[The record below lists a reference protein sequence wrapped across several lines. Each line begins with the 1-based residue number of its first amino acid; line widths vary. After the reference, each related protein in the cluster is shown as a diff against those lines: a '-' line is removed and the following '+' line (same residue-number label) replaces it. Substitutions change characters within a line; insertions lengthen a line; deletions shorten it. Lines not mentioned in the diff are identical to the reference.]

1 MKFTLFYENETSKE
15 RVKEFVDRTKDE
27 NPLHNEEN
35 RILPGMYVL
44 HLLTPYISKPITKLD
59 IIFEKFSLFPA
70 TLETQIEYLEDRTN
84 FEIVNERD
92 RAKYSCTIFHQNS
105 SRISNSKKLDA
116 IFKIPGAVQRK
127 VQGTDL
133 FPKGTIGI
141 YNRQSISFNGHN
153 SHEMGE
159 LTFENIQKNGKRGL
173 NINLSYNS
181 EGKIIAEGTTF
192 ATVIDERVIY
202 RAIKESQKK
211 VKLIN
216 LILNKTE

>member
-1 MKFTLFYENETSKE
+1 MKFKLFHENETSKE

-44 HLLTPYISKPITKLD
+44 HLLTPYISKPIT
-59 IIFEKFSLFPA
+59 
-70 TLETQIEYLEDRTN
+70 
-84 FEIVNERD
+84 
-92 RAKYSCTIFHQNS
+92 
-105 SRISNSKKLDA
+105 KLDA